1 MELKEIYIA
10 PEVELL
16 LFRPVETLADNSF
29 WTTYGSGGSG
39 QAGGDGIIESNGGD
53 TVTDENEEGNGEP

>member
-39 QAGGDGIIESNGGD
+39 QAGGDVTFESTDGP
-53 TVTDENEEGNGEP
+53 VTDENEEGNGVP

>member
-39 QAGGDGIIESNGGD
+39 QAGGDGIIESTDGP
-53 TVTDENEEGNGEP
+53 VTDENEEGNGEP

>member
-29 WTTYGSGGSG
+29 WTTYGRGGSG
-39 QAGGDGIIESNGGD
+39 QAGGNG
-53 TVTDENEEGNGEP
+53 TVASDDLNDEGEEP